1 MSVWLNTL
9 LILAGAVLIAVAQ
22 VRAIGFAPGIT
33 QPGPHRLWRILSALM
48 SVFLVGYG
56 GALLLVVLGRTE
68 ALASLVAVIFAAGGL
83 FVLLT
88 VSLAIASASQL
99 ESEVREQ
106 TEELRRKTRDLEAAK
121 RAAEAANR
129 AKSQFL
135 ANMSHELRTP
145 LNSVVGFTNVL
156 RKNKRQNLVDKD
168 LLYLGRILEN
178 GKRLLAL
185 INDILDLSKIE
196 TGHMELQLEQV
207 DLEKL
212 VQDTV
217 GQFAAELRTTPVK
230 LLTEMPPGMAPIETD
245 RGKLTQVLV
254 NLISNALKFTA
265 KGQVRLRVA
274 VGAKSRVPVRIEV
287 TDTGIGIPEDK
298 LERIFE
304 EFRQADGSTS
314 RRYGGT
320 GLGLSI
326 SRSLCR
332 LMGYQLA
339 ATSRGRG
346 WGATFTITLVEHP
359 AEAVDEPHELKHSQ
373 EIRPLT
379 DEELEKSLAAA
390 LSAKTVL
397 VIDDRSELA
406 HYVRDLGAVV
416 LEAGSGDEGL
426 KLAPEVQ
433 PDLITV
439 DATALPADGGVLR
452 QLRST
457 PELAAVPVL
466 LVGTSAALAGELPPK
481 VDRLGKPVQPEELL
495 KVLWRNL
502 FKS

>member
-1 MSVWLNTL
+1 MSPWLNAL
-9 LILAGAVLIAVAQ
+9 LILAGAVLIAVALI
-22 VRAIGFAPGIT
+22 RAIGFAPGTT
-33 QPGPHRLWRILSALM
+33 QPGSRRLWRTLSLLM
-48 SVFLVGYG
+48 VVFLVGYG
-56 GALLLVVLGRTE
+56 GALLLVVLGRHY
-68 ALASLVAVIFAAGGL
+68 ALASLVSVVFAGGGL

-88 VSLAIASASQL
+88 VSLALASASQL
-99 ESEVREQ
+99 ESEVRDQ
-106 TEELRRKTRDLEAAK
+106 TEELRHKTRDLEAAK
-121 RAAEAANR
+121 LAAEAANR

-156 RKNKRQNLVDKD
+156 RKNKRRNLVDKD

-196 TGHMELQLEQV
+196 TGHMEVQLEQV

-265 KGQVRLRVA
+265 QGEVRVRVA
-274 VGAKSRVPVRIEV
+274 VGARSRAPVRIEV
-287 TDTGIGIPEDK
+287 ADTGIGIPEDK
-298 LERIFE
+298 VERIFE

-332 LMGYQLA
+332 LMGYELTA
-339 ATSRGRG
+339 ISRGRG
-346 WGATFTITLVEHP
+346 WGSTFTITLVEHP
-359 AEAVDEPHELKHSQ
+359 AEAVDEPHELKHSR

-379 DEELEKSLAAA
+379 DAELEKSLAAA

-397 VIDDRSELA
+397 VIDDRSDLA

-439 DATALPADGGVLR
+439 DATALPADGGVLGR
-452 QLRST
+452 LRAS
-457 PELAAVPVL
+457 PELAEVPVL
-466 LVGTSAALAGELPPK
+466 LVGSSAAVAGELPPR
-481 VDRLGKPVQPEELL
+481 VDRIAKPVQPEELL
-495 KVLWRNL
+495 KALWRNL